1 MSILNKHPITGMTEY
16 HCSECYM
23 NMTFDS
29 DRFCL
34 CCENCQNTHV
44 LLTPQCKI
52 VKIGIELEGAW
63 SEMPDNEDNQDDWL
77 YSSYMWHDDS
87 SVEGLGYGD
96 GECGDCDYC
105 CNDEGDHCYNREGG
119 SSGEIISYPMPI
131 NGTWRNWVNRYYPED
146 LNSTCGGH
154 FHVSFDNIQA
164 FELLCTQEFFNH
176 FILELKRWGKRAN
189 IRNYNFWDRL
199 ANENTMCNI
208 DYRGEQQLYIRH
220 DNYPNCRY
228 SALNYQYHKHGT
240 LEIRVLPMFQDWKIY
255 CKAVEVSMGIIQK
268 YLDKMANK
276 PIPIDNQTVEPE
288 TDFNGRISNTMVME
302 YMNEEPEDIDM
313 SGEITMTN
321 DYVTVNGYELT
332 PEELLQS

>member
-1 MSILNKHPITGMTEY
+1 MSILNKHLITGMTEY

-63 SEMPDNEDNQDDWL
+63 SEMPDNEGNQDDWL
-77 YSSYMWHDDS
+77 YHSYMWHDDS
-87 SVEGLGYGD
+87 SVEGLEYG
-96 GECGDCDYC
+96 GEECGDCDYC
-105 CNDEGDHCYNREGG
+105 CNDEGDHCYHRENG

-131 NGTWRNWVNRYYPED
+131 NGTWRNWVNKYYPED
-146 LNSTCGGH
+146 LNSSCGGH
-154 FHVSFDNIQA
+154 FHVSFDNVQA

-176 FILELKRWGKRAN
+176 FIQELTRWGKRAH
-189 IRNYNFWDRL
+189 IRNQNFWDRL

-268 YLDKMANK
+268 YLDRMANK

-302 YMNEEPEDIDM
+302 YMNEEIEVDL